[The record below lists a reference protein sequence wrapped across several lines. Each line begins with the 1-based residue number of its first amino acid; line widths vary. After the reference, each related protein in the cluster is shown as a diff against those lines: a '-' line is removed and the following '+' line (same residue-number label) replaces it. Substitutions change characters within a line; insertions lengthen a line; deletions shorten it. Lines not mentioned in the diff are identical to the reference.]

1 VVRKFL
7 YLFASLIVL
16 VIAGGFVFSIYQDE
30 LTDFA
35 IGQLEPTVKF
45 EKQTALATNV
55 YDDPKMWFSRGGQR
69 DNNPTLWQPVGAPE
83 TLVRGSAAIFFIH
96 PTSFMARTSW
106 NAPLDDQESQD
117 RARLFLRGL
126 ATPFA
131 AAGDVW
137 APRYRQAGIRAK

>member
-1 VVRKFL
+1 LARKFL

-16 VIAGGFVFSIYQDE
+16 VIAGGFVLRIYQDE

-45 EKQTALATNV
+45 EKQAALATNV
-55 YDDPKMWFSRGGQR
+55 YEDPGMWFSRGGQKN
-69 DNNPTLWQPVGAPE
+69 DNPTLWEPVGAPKTE
-83 TLVRGSAAIFFIH
+83 VPGSAAIFFIH
-96 PTSFMARTSW
+96 PTSFMARTHW
-106 NAPLDDQESQD
+106 NAPLDDQESQA

-131 AAGDVW
+131 ESAV
-137 APRYRQAGIRAK
+137 I